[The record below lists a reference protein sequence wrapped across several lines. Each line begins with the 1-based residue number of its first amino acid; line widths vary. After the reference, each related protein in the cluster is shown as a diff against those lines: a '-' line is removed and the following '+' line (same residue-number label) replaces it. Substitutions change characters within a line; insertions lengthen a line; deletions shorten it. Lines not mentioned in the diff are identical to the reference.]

1 MIKKENIFRIILLLG
16 FIFLAIAAFMRIK
29 PIETSILSGF
39 LNPKNELQKQLIELS
54 DISSSTLNII
64 IEANDIEQVENTKE
78 DLFKVLKKTNIEK
91 YSFNSD
97 KLLDI
102 YKKYPN
108 NFISY
113 NKRQLLKNKQYSEFS
128 QLCLEQL
135 YNPMGF
141 FIQTPD
147 KDPYLF
153 ATDYVLN
160 LQNPYFDT
168 FNNVKEFNGKYYSKI
183 SLNITNSKTVNKDL
197 KVLVKFQ
204 QKCSNK
210 GDATVYL
217 TGTPIHT
224 YVTSQ
229 KSSFEINIICIISFL
244 IIMFICKKYFNSL
257 KILIPIL
264 LSISFGLIVGYL
276 ATIAFLGQM
285 HILTIVFATSLIGI
299 SLDYSFHYIISKM
312 KNINIMKSLTISMLT
327 TVVAFLLLLFS
338 GVELLKQIGIYT
350 TFGLVGVYLFVILV
364 LPLFEN
370 FYPKTTGSI
379 RLPDISKYRK
389 GIIFVIALISII
401 GFSQIK
407 ASDDIRTLYTPQ
419 KKLLQAEI
427 LNNKVFNVP
436 DITFITI
443 KGKSINDIVEREEI
457 IGDKFNKE
465 NILYFSFAQF
475 FPSVT
480 RQNENRKMVIDL
492 YQNNLDKYAEFLDL
506 KTRNNLKNLSLKNDV
521 QDFTK
526 NNSNIL
532 KNFMLDKNTSY
543 MVVFGKYK
551 SLTNVKNINQINLV
565 ESISKIMKS
574 IRIKFLMILPFIF
587 LIYFL
592 LLSICY
598 KVSKAAKIIS
608 APLIAS
614 IFAIGVTSLIDQP
627 INIFH
632 ILSIFL
638 ILGFSLDYSIFMSNG
653 GNDSKDAVF
662 ISFISTFISFMLLA
676 FTSFKLISSMGII
689 LAVGLLT
696 SYLLGLAFFL
706 KKE

>member
-16 FIFLAIAAFMRIK
+16 FMFLAIAAFVRIK
-29 PIETSILSGF
+29 PIETGILSGF
-39 LNPKNELQKQLIELS
+39 LNSKNELQKQLIELS
-54 DISSSTLNII
+54 DISSSTLNIV
-64 IEANDIEQVENTKE
+64 IEANDIEQVESTK
-78 DLFKVLKKTNIEK
+78 DKLFKVLKKTNIKK

-97 KLLDI
+97 KLLDV

-113 NKRQLLKNKQYSEFS
+113 NRRQLLKNKQYKELS
-128 QLCLEQL
+128 QLSLEQL

-168 FNNVKEFNGKYYSKI
+168 FNNIKEFNGKYYSKI

-204 QKCSNK
+204 QKCNK
-210 GDATVYL
+210 KGNSIIYL

-229 KSSFEINIICIISFL
+229 KSSFETNIICIISFL

-257 KILIPIL
+257 KILTPIL

-299 SLDYSFHYIISKM
+299 SLDYSFHFIISKM

-350 TFGLVGVYLFVILV
+350 AFGLVGVYLFVILI

-370 FYPKTTGSI
+370 FYPKTTGDI
-379 RLPDISKYRK
+379 RLPDISKYRN
-389 GIIFVIALISII
+389 GIILVIALISIV
-401 GFSQIK
+401 GFCQIK

-436 DITFITI
+436 NITFITI
-443 KGKSINDIVEREEI
+443 KGKSLNEIVEREEI

-465 NILYFSFAQF
+465 NVQYFSFAQF

-480 RQNENRKMVIDL
+480 RQNENRKMVRNL
-492 YQNNLDKYAEFLDL
+492 YQNNLDSYAEFLDL
-506 KTRNNLKNLSLKNDV
+506 KTRNNLKNSSLRNDT

-526 NNSNIL
+526 NNSSIL

-551 SLTNVKNINQINLV
+551 PLTRVKNINQINLV
-565 ESISKIMKS
+565 DSISKIMKS

-598 KVSKAAKIIS
+598 KVSKAAKIIF

-614 IFAIGVTSLIDQP
+614 IFAIGVTSLIGQP

>member
-16 FIFLAIAAFMRIK
+16 FMFLAIVAFVRIK
-29 PIETSILSGF
+29 PIETGILSGF

-54 DISSSTLNII
+54 DLSSSTLNII
-64 IEANDIEQVENTKE
+64 IESDDIEQVESTK
-78 DLFKVLKKTNIEK
+78 DRLFQTLKKTNIKK

-97 KLLDI
+97 KLLDV

-113 NKRQLLKNKQYSEFS
+113 NRRQLLKNKQYNALS
-128 QLCLEQL
+128 QLSLEQL

-153 ATDYVLN
+153 ATDYVLS

-168 FNNVKEFNGKYYSKI
+168 FNNIKEFNGKYYSKI
-183 SLNITNSKTVNKDL
+183 SLNIINSKTLNKDL

-204 QKCSNK
+204 QKCNK
-210 GDATVYL
+210 KGHAIIYL

-244 IIMFICKKYFNSL
+244 IIMLICKKYFNSL

-264 LSISFGLIVGYL
+264 LSIGFGLIVGYL
-276 ATIAFLGQM
+276 ATIAFLGQI

-312 KNINIMKSLTISMLT
+312 KNINIIKSLTISMLT

-350 TFGLVGVYLFVILV
+350 AFGLVGVYLFVILI
-364 LPLFEN
+364 LPLFGN
-370 FYPKTTGSI
+370 FYPKTTGDI
-379 RLPDISKYRK
+379 RLPDISKYRN
-389 GIIFVIALISII
+389 GIIFVIVLLSII
-401 GFSQIK
+401 GFCQIK

-436 DITFITI
+436 NITFITI
-443 KGKSINDIVEREEI
+443 KGKSINEIVEQEEI
-457 IGDKFNKE
+457 IGDKLSKE

-475 FPSVT
+475 FPSIT
-480 RQNENRKMVIDL
+480 RQNENRKMVRDL
-492 YQNNLDKYAEFLDL
+492 YQNNLDNYAEFLDL
-506 KTRNNLKNLSLKNDV
+506 KTRNNLKSLSLKTDV

-532 KNFMLDKNTSY
+532 KSFMLDKNTSY
-543 MVVFGKYK
+543 IVVFGKYK
-551 SLTNVKNINQINLV
+551 PLTNIKNINQINLV
-565 ESISKIMKS
+565 NSISKIMKS
-574 IRIKFLMILPFIF
+574 IRIKFLTILPFIF
-587 LIYFL
+587 LIYFI

-614 IFAIGVTSLIDQP
+614 IFAIGVTSLIGQP

-638 ILGFSLDYSIFMSNG
+638 ILGFSLDYSIFMANG

-706 KKE
+706 KK